1 MPDLRRPT
9 IALAVLFAA
18 MAGTTWRAAAGQDP
32 PRLEVALV
40 ARAMQPG
47 EVVRIDIA
55 CQCGGERPAATA
67 FGHEIALFPAPDG
80 SGWSGLI
87 GIDVAASPGVADV
100 QVTLHP
106 RTGPPIVATRQ
117 LNLVPKRFPTRRLR
131 VAPTY
136 VDPPPDDLARIR
148 RDGTMLNAAFA
159 TMTPRLWNGP
169 FVLPVADPANS
180 NFGSRTIFNGQP
192 RSPHGG
198 VDFAS
203 AAGTPVAAA
212 GGGRIAIA
220 DDLFFTG
227 NTIVIDHGLGLFSVL
242 AHLSAMSVVEGDVV
256 ERGSTVGRVGATGRV
271 TGAHLHWGV
280 RLNGARVDPMSLLAA
295 VALQ

>member
-1 MPDLRRPT
+1 
-9 IALAVLFAA
+9 
-18 MAGTTWRAAAGQDP
+18 
-32 PRLEVALV
+32 
-40 ARAMQPG
+40 
-47 EVVRIDIA
+47 
-55 CQCGGERPAATA
+55 
-67 FGHEIALFPAPDG
+67 
-80 SGWSGLI
+80 
-87 GIDVAASPGVADV
+87 
-100 QVTLHP
+100 
-106 RTGPPIVATRQ
+106 
-117 LNLVPKRFPTRRLR
+117 
-131 VAPTY
+131 
-136 VDPPPDDLARIR
+136 
-148 RDGTMLNAAFA
+148 
-159 TMTPRLWNGP
+159 MTPRLWNGP

-227 NTIVIDHGLGLFSVL
+227 NTIVIDHVLGLFSVL
-242 AHLSAMSVVEGDVV
+242 EHLSAMSVVEGDVV

-271 TGAHLHWGV
+271 TGAHLPWGV